1 VKCTYVCLHT
11 HTNTH
16 THKHK
21 HTHIHTH
28 THIRLIVGLWLILDR
43 GRLCTRCVCTHTHI
57 HTHTN
62 THTHTHTH
70 RLHLAPTHTHTHT
83 HTHTQVQDEAGNDG
97 IVELHADGKSMQ
109 PTIRERL
116 DNKCLYVSIQT
127 TFQLAYY
134 CVPVLSLTPPLLP
147 WASFQERDLTS
158 PTSSPRSSPPMGTQT
173 RMCAARARVS
183 LLHAMR
189 RRRVWTT
196 SNQFVKR
203 QVSLAGWTVCFFV
216 LCT

>member
-1 VKCTYVCLHT
+1 M
-11 HTNTH
+11 
-16 THKHK
+16 
-21 HTHIHTH
+21 
-28 THIRLIVGLWLILDR
+28 
-43 GRLCTRCVCTHTHI
+43 
-57 HTHTN
+57 
-62 THTHTHTH
+62 
-70 RLHLAPTHTHTHT
+70 
-83 HTHTQVQDEAGNDG
+83 QDEAGNDG

-173 RMCAARARVS
+173 RMCAARARVCLYCMQCGAVES
-183 LLHAMR
+183 GLPAINS
-189 RRRVWTT
+189 
-196 SNQFVKR
+196 SNGKSHWQAGPC
-203 QVSLAGWTVCFFV
+203 VSLFYVHDISSTSVQKGFACAPGDC
-216 LCT
+216 LCIPSAERERKKREERRKRELC